1 MTKEGD
7 TRPNVVYI
15 VVDSIAG
22 VQYRPGLYNSFLTRT
37 PGSEGVHNTA
47 LKYCWETP
55 ESCTGVHNS
64 RNKHLKWAFLFCKS
78 SPRVQ
83 DSISVLDTHRPPAL
97 GKPVG

>member
-37 PGSEGVHNTA
+37 PGFEGVHNMYLA
-47 LKYCWETP
+47 YV
-55 ESCTGVHNS
+55 SS
-64 RNKHLKWAFLFCKS
+64 HLLYW
-78 SPRVQ
+78 Q
-83 DSISVLDTHRPPAL
+83 
-97 GKPVG
+97 